1 MLEFEFPSCYPDTS
15 DIPNALQL
23 DDCPY
28 ALSTVYWIENNKVYE
43 GALLDFSDING
54 KTFLVVERYSR
65 TYCVIKREHLSLI
78 HPEKDDKDRLY
89 GFSKKLNNDGSYTL
103 QPCYKIGETYN
114 DCWLRIIRKTN
125 VIFT

>member
-15 DIPNALQL
+15 DIPNPLQL

-28 ALSTVYWIENNKVYE
+28 TLSAVYWIENSKVYE

-54 KTFLVVERYSR
+54 KTFLVVERYSH

-78 HPEKDDKDRLY
+78 HPEEKNKDRLY
-89 GFSKKLNNDGSYTL
+89 GFSKRLNNDGSYTL
-103 QPCYKIGETYN
+103 QPCYKIGETLN
-114 DCWLRIIRKTN
+114 ECWLRIIRKTS